1 MVETIQIVPIIY
13 REGAKKA
20 EGILENV
27 VTALCFRSNPL
38 SARKLVKLV
47 YLVDVYHQQMFGTR
61 LTDVHFR
68 HYRYGAWSPEI
79 GECVEELC
87 DKGILVEE
95 AIQTSTGYPAIVP
108 KPATLETV
116 IELPESGF
124 EALKEVLSDWGS
136 KNPNEVVQFT
146 KSTLPFLD
154 TPYDEEIDFKRV
166 DAIAEYAKKQ
176 SISEEEAAIEDI
188 LPDKPLVEKLL
199 EASQSLRKGG
209 HLLSHD
215 EVFPKQ

>member
-1 MVETIQIVPIIY
+1 M
-13 REGAKKA
+13 REEAKKP

-38 SARKLVKLV
+38 STRKLVKLV
-47 YLVDVYHQQMFGTR
+47 YLVDVYHQQMFGSR
-61 LTDVHFR
+61 LTHVRFR
-68 HYRYGAWSPEI
+68 HYHYGAWSPEI

-95 AIQTSTGYPAIVP
+95 TVQTSVGPASVP
-108 KPATLETV
+108 KPAISEMV
-116 IELPESGF
+116 IDLSESGF
-124 EALKEVLSDWGS
+124 EALREVLSDWGS
-136 KNPNEVVQFT
+136 KHPNEVVQFT

-154 TPYDEEIDFKRV
+154 TPFDEEIDFKRV

-176 SISEEEAAIEDI
+176 EVSEEEAAIEDI
-188 LPDKPLVEKLL
+188 LPDKTLVETLL

-209 HLLSHD
+209 RLLSHD

>member
-1 MVETIQIVPIIY
+1 M
-13 REGAKKA
+13 REEAKKPQ
-20 EGILENV
+20 GTLENV

-38 SARKLVKLV
+38 SMRKLLKLA

-61 LTDVHFR
+61 LTNVHFK

-87 DKGILVEE
+87 DKGVLLEE
-95 AIQTSTGYPAIVP
+95 TVQTSVGLASVP
-108 KPATLETV
+108 KPAIPQTV
-116 IELPESGF
+116 IELPETGF
-124 EALKEVLSDWGS
+124 EALREVLSDWGS
-136 KNPNEVVQFT
+136 KHPDEVVRFT

-176 SISEEEAAIEDI
+176 GVSEEEAAIEDI
-188 LPDKPLVEKLL
+188 LPDKSLVETLL
-199 EASQSLRKGG
+199 KASKSLCRKGR
-209 HLLSHD
+209 LLSHD
-215 EVFPKQ
+215 EVFGKQ